1 MATSTRASRPP
12 ARRARSYPLVR
23 GEGVMGSGWRSGTPG
38 GAVSQRLDDGRP
50 CRTGRGGTLR
60 RRRRP
65 WRLGSKRHED
75 VRVLL
80 GQQGDRLVRDAE
92 HEGPVA
98 GTDDGDART
107 PAYGLAEQHLDLGR
121 ATTAPATTA
130 GAALE
135 ETRSDADQHEHD
147 AEGDGE
153 AEEEGEDGDVHGWA
167 AVLDGPVLLV
177 ADDVGDADAEL
188 LVDHDDLAAGDE
200 GAVHEHVDGAA
211 DRAIELDH
219 RPGAQLEDVTPEH
232 AGPAELSGDA
242 HDRKST
248 R

>member
-98 GTDDGDART
+98 GTDDGAART
-107 PAYGLAEQHLDLGR
+107 PAYGLPAQHPDLGR
-121 ATTAPATTA
+121 AP
-130 GAALE
+130 
-135 ETRSDADQHEHD
+135 TRS
-147 AEGDGE
+147 EGHTS
-153 AEEEGEDGDVHGWA
+153 ATHSPMRNSI
-167 AVLDGPVLLV
+167 AVSYFK
-177 ADDVGDADAEL
+177 
-188 LVDHDDLAAGDE
+188 
-200 GAVHEHVDGAA
+200 
-211 DRAIELDH
+211 
-219 RPGAQLEDVTPEH
+219 TPE
-232 AGPAELSGDA
+232 
-242 HDRKST
+242 T
-248 R
+248 

>member
-80 GQQGDRLVRDAE
+80 GQPGDRLVRDAE
-92 HEGPVA
+92 HESAVA
-98 GTDDGDART
+98 GTASGYSRSA
-107 PAYGLAEQHLDLGR
+107 AYGSATPSPTLGR
-121 ATTAPATTA
+121 ATSPP
-130 GAALE
+130 
-135 ETRSDADQHEHD
+135 H
-147 AEGDGE
+147 
-153 AEEEGEDGDVHGWA
+153 
-167 AVLDGPVLLV
+167 
-177 ADDVGDADAEL
+177 
-188 LVDHDDLAAGDE
+188 
-200 GAVHEHVDGAA
+200 
-211 DRAIELDH
+211 
-219 RPGAQLEDVTPEH
+219 TP
-232 AGPAELSGDA
+232 
-242 HDRKST
+242 
-248 R
+248 